1 MQSSTTIQCRR
12 ASPADAALLA
22 QLRYEFR
29 ASHAPTIET
38 EEEFL
43 SRCAAWMVRR
53 LGADAAWRA
62 WLAEC
67 PACLAGGVWF
77 QVVEKLPNPNEE
89 TELHAYVSNF
99 YVRPEH
105 RNAGAGSALLSTILD
120 ECGRLGIDT
129 VFLWPTERSRPLY
142 ERFGFQSE
150 RGVLVRKLDP

>member
-53 LGADAAWRA
+53 LGADA
-62 WLAEC
+62 
-67 PACLAGGVWF
+67 AGGVWF